1 MIFEPASSC
10 MTSPEVTIGLMP
22 SSMQVPLHI
31 NAHVS
36 MIGSY
41 LAFKL
46 DFKTAVSKAARDKSV
61 TIGAAQKHKQQ
72 DRMHKCF
79 GGGYVCCRTISSMQT
94 SPKLLSLFAPIGGH
108 DNPRPEEWILG
119 RIGLDP
125 IEG

>member
-46 DFKTAVSKAARDKSV
+46 DFKTAISKAARDTSV

-72 DRMHKCF
+72 DRIRKCF
-79 GGGYVCCRTISSMQT
+79 GGGDVCCRTISSMQT
-94 SPKLLSLFAPIGGH
+94 SPKLLACSHLLEAMITLAQKNGSW
-108 DNPRPEEWILG
+108 EE
-119 RIGLDP
+119 LDLIP
-125 IEG
+125 